1 MSTMTRAPTGQPLGA
16 SLATGV
22 KNYMVYAILCTVL
35 LFLPTGVPAIYFA
48 AKVEPAQRA
57 GNVAEALEA
66 SRKAK
71 LFCQISLLV
80 GAVLWPIL
88 IMTIVA
94 ANGGPSGSGFWYF

>member
-1 MSTMTRAPTGQPLGA
+1 MSTMTRAPASQPLEVPP
-16 SLATGV
+16 ATSV
-22 KNYMVYAILCTVL
+22 KNYMVYAILCTVF

-48 AKVEPAQRA
+48 AKVKPAQRA
-57 GNVAEALEA
+57 GKVAGALEA

-80 GAVLWPIL
+80 GAVLWPIV

-94 ANGGPSGSGFWYF
+94 AGGGPSGSGLWYF